1 MKSYTSRKKLFREF
15 AKKESKDIPYT
26 NLKNIHFLYKEAK
39 DIHELGRAELDFI
52 MFIYDYEFFT
62 IEHIAKALNK
72 SESRM
77 RKRLIYKMVSDG
89 WVYKHF
95 DKLTPSASVEDSY
108 FRDETKYNYRV
119 RYAITQRG
127 RLVVTRLYRKMN
139 GEEPFKT

>member
-15 AKKESKDIPYT
+15 SKKESKDVLYT
-26 NLKNIHFLYKEAK
+26 NLKNLHFLYIDAKENHK
-39 DIHELGRAELDFI
+39 LGRAELDFL

-62 IEHIAKALNK
+62 IAHIAKALKK

-77 RKRLIYKMVSDG
+77 RKRLIHKMVSDG

-95 DKLTPSASVEDSY
+95 DKLTPSGSVDQSF
-108 FRDETKYNYRV
+108 FREETKYNYRV

-139 GEEPFKT
+139 GEEAFN

>member
-1 MKSYTSRKKLFREF
+1 MKSYASRKKLFREF
-15 AKKESKDIPYT
+15 SKKDSSEVAYT
-26 NLKNIHFLYKEAK
+26 NLKNLHFLYQEAK
-39 DIHELGRAELDFI
+39 KNHELGRAQLDFL

-62 IEHIAKALNK
+62 IEHIANALNK

-77 RKRLIYKMVSDG
+77 RKRLIYQMVNDG

-95 DKLTPSASVEDSY
+95 DKLTPSANVEDAY
-108 FRDETKYNYRV
+108 FRDETKYNYRI